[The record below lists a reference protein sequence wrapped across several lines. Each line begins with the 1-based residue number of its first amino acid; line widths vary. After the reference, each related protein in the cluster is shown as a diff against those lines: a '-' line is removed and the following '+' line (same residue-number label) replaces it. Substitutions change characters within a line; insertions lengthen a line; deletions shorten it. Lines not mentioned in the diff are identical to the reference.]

1 MNSTQ
6 ESDKKEDNKL
16 SKQIW
21 AEAKKN
27 YRLLKIIGEG
37 TFGIVVKAQSKH
49 TGEKVAI
56 KLITNISSSS
66 F

>member
-6 ESDKKEDNKL
+6 TSDKKEDIKL
-16 SKQIW
+16 SKIW

-27 YRLLKIIGEG
+27 YKLLKIIGEG

-56 KLITNISSSS
+56 KLITNISSNS